1 MITKRGKKCLAFIL
15 AAALTLEPLA
25 TQVIYAADVAYESV
39 DSGSA
44 LLTDESQKVT
54 VQLQNGTAV
63 IPQGADIETAK
74 EAIAKALVVNA
85 DEVDVKNLD
94 WEYECEGKDKTK
106 LQKNTAFG
114 SLEGF
119 TSTTT
124 KKILWNTVTTEYS
137 HPAFLENGEGDF
149 KFRLK
154 GSDEVVTLHRAYKY
168 ESSFVLKDAPYEVSM
183 AFNADQSYDFDAT
196 ARAIY
201 DAVIAKTN
209 PAGLT
214 YDDVAMEYNAGTDI
228 IPNWQPLNSTNWT
241 AAFKKFGPGEWTIR
255 IKWDGNKNYKGTQT
269 QVNVTTADNRIA
281 AAVVCR
287 EGVSFSYNMDTAV
300 MKQSI
305 FDQVIDWD
313 NSTLPAKDTLS
324 VDDFTMEYYGVDDV
338 AGVEGVTKQWAPIEG
353 GKVNLLT
360 YLQMGAGEQQIRIT
374 YKGNAE
380 YRPSASA
387 ETSVT
392 VNKAKVKVKVKS
404 ANIYAGDAMPQDFV
418 TTNPSDR
425 FDVYTIYAG
434 LTSNVNAGIYLQMPE
449 KYTNSTVLKLIDPV
463 VSKIYGK
470 SFTQMMQDGMTV
482 GELRKLFST
491 QELLDTF
498 KKLHID
504 TGTVGQILEIINK
517 LPSVAD
523 TVRVSFGTPNRA
535 GLYTVTAVT
544 DNKNYETGVG
554 VGALLVKM
562 HSKGTK
568 LNWNQSFTNGKLK
581 ASDVASFD
589 FGATLSYDGDVS
601 ISQSNVHYLYSGF
614 TSKWKPYSS
623 TKAPTEP
630 GRYVVTV
637 VTIGG
642 NYQAAPITRS
652 FQIVK

>member
-1 MITKRGKKCLAFIL
+1 MITKRGKKCLAIIF

-25 TQVIYAADVAYESV
+25 TQVIFAADVAYESV

-74 EAIAKALVVNA
+74 AAIAKALVVNA

-124 KKILWNTVTTEYS
+124 KKILWNTVTTEYN

-201 DAVIAKTN
+201 DAVISKTN

-463 VSKIYGK
+463 VSKLYGK
-470 SFTQMMQDGMTV
+470 PFTQMMQDGMTV

-491 QELLDTF
+491 QELLDTL

-589 FGATLSYDGDVS
+589 FGVTLSYDGDVS

>member
-1 MITKRGKKCLAFIL
+1 MITKRGKKCLAIIF

-25 TQVIYAADVAYESV
+25 TQVIFAADVAYESV

-74 EAIAKALVVNA
+74 AAIAKALVVNA

-124 KKILWNTVTTEYS
+124 KKILWNTVTTEYN

-201 DAVIAKTN
+201 DAVIAETN

-338 AGVEGVTKQWAPIEG
+338 AGVEGVTRQWAPIEG

-392 VNKAKVKVKVKS
+392 VNKAKVNVKVKS
-404 ANIYAGDAMPQDFV
+404 TNIYAGDALPQDFV

-463 VSKIYGK
+463 VSKLYGK

-491 QELLDTF
+491 QELLDTL

-568 LNWNQSFTNGKLK
+568 LSWNQSFTNGKLK
-581 ASDVASFD
+581 ASDVESFD
-589 FGATLSYDGDVS
+589 FGVTLSYDGDVS

>member
-1 MITKRGKKCLAFIL
+1 MITKRGKKCLAIIF

-25 TQVIYAADVAYESV
+25 TQVIFAADVAYESV

-74 EAIAKALVVNA
+74 AAIAKALVVNA

-124 KKILWNTVTTEYS
+124 KKILWNTVTTEYN

-154 GSDEVVTLHRAYKY
+154 GSDEVVTLHRY

-183 AFNADQSYDFDAT
+183 AFNEDQSYDFDAT

-201 DAVIAKTN
+201 DAVIAETN

-338 AGVEGVTKQWAPIEG
+338 AGVEGVTRQWTPIEG

-392 VNKAKVKVKVKS
+392 VNKAKVNVKVKS
-404 ANIYAGDAMPQDFV
+404 TNIYAGDALPQDFV

-463 VSKIYGK
+463 VSKLYGK

-491 QELLDTF
+491 QELLDTL

-568 LNWNQSFTNGKLK
+568 LSWNQSFTNGKLK

-652 FQIVK
+652 F

>member
-1 MITKRGKKCLAFIL
+1 MITKRGKKCLAIIF

-25 TQVIYAADVAYESV
+25 TQVIFAADVAYESV

-74 EAIAKALVVNA
+74 AAIAKALVVNA

-124 KKILWNTVTTEYS
+124 KKILWNTVTTEYN

-168 ESSFVLKDAPYEVSM
+168 ESSFVLKDAQYEVSM
-183 AFNADQSYDFDAT
+183 AFNAHQSYDFDAT

-269 QVNVTTADNRIA
+269 QVNVTTTDNRIA

-338 AGVEGVTKQWAPIEG
+338 AGVEGVTRQWAPIEG

-392 VNKAKVKVKVKS
+392 VNKAKVNVKVKS
-404 ANIYAGDAMPQDFV
+404 TNIYAGDALPQDFV

-463 VSKIYGK
+463 VSKLYGK

-491 QELLDTF
+491 QELLDTL

-568 LNWNQSFTNGKLK
+568 LSWNQSFTNGKLK

-652 FQIVK
+652 F

>member
-15 AAALTLEPLA
+15 AAELTLEPLA
-25 TQVIYAADVAYESV
+25 TQAIYASDVVYESV

-44 LLTDESQKVT
+44 LLADESQKVT

-74 EAIAKALVVNA
+74 AAIAKALVVNA

-124 KKILWNTVTTEYS
+124 KKILWNTVTTEYN

-255 IKWDGNKNYKGTQT
+255 IKLDGNKNYKGTQT

-338 AGVEGVTKQWAPIEG
+338 AGVEGVTRQWAPIEG

-392 VNKAKVKVKVKS
+392 VNKAKVNVKVKS
-404 ANIYAGDAMPQDFV
+404 TNIYAGDALPQDFV

-463 VSKIYGK
+463 VSKLYGK

-491 QELLDTF
+491 QELLDTL

-568 LNWNQSFTNGKLK
+568 LSWNQSFTNGKLK

-652 FQIVK
+652 F

>member
-1 MITKRGKKCLAFIL
+1 MITKRGKKCLAIIF

-25 TQVIYAADVAYESV
+25 TQVIFAADVAYESV

-74 EAIAKALVVNA
+74 AAIAKALVVNA

-94 WEYECEGKDKTK
+94 WEYECEGKDKTN

-124 KKILWNTVTTEYS
+124 KKILWNTVTTEYN

-287 EGVSFSYNMDTAV
+287 EGVAFSYNMDTAV

-313 NSTLPAKDTLS
+313 NSTLPAKDSLS
-324 VDDFTMEYYGVDDV
+324 ADDFTMEYYGVDDV

-434 LTSNVNAGIYLQMPE
+434 LTSNVNAGIYLEMPE

-491 QELLDTF
+491 QELLDTL

-523 TVRVSFGTPNRA
+523 TVRVSFGTPNCA

-568 LNWNQSFTNGKLK
+568 LSWNQSFTKGKLK

-614 TSKWKPYSS
+614 TSKWKPDSS

>member
-1 MITKRGKKCLAFIL
+1 MITKRGKKCLAIIF

-25 TQVIYAADVAYESV
+25 TQVIFAADVAYESV

-74 EAIAKALVVNA
+74 AAIAKALVVNA

-124 KKILWNTVTTEYS
+124 KKILWNTVTTEYN

-287 EGVSFSYNMDTAV
+287 EG
-300 MKQSI
+300 SI
-305 FDQVIDWD
+305 FFIQ
-313 NSTLPAKDTLS
+313 
-324 VDDFTMEYYGVDDV
+324 YGHCRY
-338 AGVEGVTKQWAPIEG
+338 E
-353 GKVNLLT
+353 
-360 YLQMGAGEQQIRIT
+360 
-374 YKGNAE
+374 
-380 YRPSASA
+380 
-387 ETSVT
+387 T
-392 VNKAKVKVKVKS
+392 VN
-404 ANIYAGDAMPQDFV
+404 I
-418 TTNPSDR
+418 
-425 FDVYTIYAG
+425 TI
-434 LTSNVNAGIYLQMPE
+434 
-449 KYTNSTVLKLIDPV
+449 
-463 VSKIYGK
+463 
-470 SFTQMMQDGMTV
+470 
-482 GELRKLFST
+482 R
-491 QELLDTF
+491 
-498 KKLHID
+498 
-504 TGTVGQILEIINK
+504 
-517 LPSVAD
+517 
-523 TVRVSFGTPNRA
+523 
-535 GLYTVTAVT
+535 
-544 DNKNYETGVG
+544 
-554 VGALLVKM
+554 
-562 HSKGTK
+562 
-568 LNWNQSFTNGKLK
+568 
-581 ASDVASFD
+581 
-589 FGATLSYDGDVS
+589 
-601 ISQSNVHYLYSGF
+601 
-614 TSKWKPYSS
+614 
-623 TKAPTEP
+623 
-630 GRYVVTV
+630 
-637 VTIGG
+637 
-642 NYQAAPITRS
+642 
-652 FQIVK
+652 

>member
-15 AAALTLEPLA
+15 AATLTLEPLA
-25 TQVIYAADVAYESV
+25 TQAIYASDVVYESV

-44 LLTDESQKVT
+44 LLADESQKVT

-74 EAIAKALVVNA
+74 AAIAKALVVNT
-85 DEVDVKNLD
+85 DEVDVKKLD
-94 WEYECEGKDKTK
+94 WEYECEGKDRTT

-124 KKILWNTVTTEYS
+124 KKILWNTVTTEYN

-201 DAVIAKTN
+201 DAVIAETN

-214 YDDVAMEYNAGTDI
+214 YDDVSMEYNAGTDI
-228 IPNWQPLNSTNWT
+228 IQNWQPLNSTNWT
-241 AAFKKFGPGEWTIR
+241 AAFKKFGPGEWSIR
-255 IKWDGNKNYKGTQT
+255 IRWDGNKNYKGTQT

-281 AAVVCR
+281 TAVVCR

-324 VDDFTMEYYGVDDV
+324 ADDFTMEYYGVDDV

-387 ETSVT
+387 ETNVT
-392 VNKAKVKVKVKS
+392 INKAKVKVKVKS

-434 LTSNVNAGIYLQMPE
+434 LTSNVNARYL
-449 KYTNSTVLKLIDPV
+449 S
-463 VSKIYGK
+463 
-470 SFTQMMQDGMTV
+470 
-482 GELRKLFST
+482 
-491 QELLDTF
+491 
-498 KKLHID
+498 
-504 TGTVGQILEIINK
+504 
-517 LPSVAD
+517 
-523 TVRVSFGTPNRA
+523 
-535 GLYTVTAVT
+535 
-544 DNKNYETGVG
+544 
-554 VGALLVKM
+554 
-562 HSKGTK
+562 
-568 LNWNQSFTNGKLK
+568 
-581 ASDVASFD
+581 
-589 FGATLSYDGDVS
+589 
-601 ISQSNVHYLYSGF
+601 
-614 TSKWKPYSS
+614 
-623 TKAPTEP
+623 
-630 GRYVVTV
+630 
-637 VTIGG
+637 
-642 NYQAAPITRS
+642 
-652 FQIVK
+652 

>member
-25 TQVIYAADVAYESV
+25 TQAIYAADVVYESV

-74 EAIAKALVVNA
+74 AAIAKALVVNA
-85 DEVDVKNLD
+85 DKVDVKSLD
-94 WEYECEGKDKTK
+94 WEYECEGRDKTK

-119 TSTTT
+119 TST
-124 KKILWNTVTTEYS
+124 KKGLFGTVTTEYK

-201 DAVIAKTN
+201 DAVIEETN
-209 PAGLT
+209 PAELT
-214 YDDVAMEYNAGTDI
+214 YDDVAMEYNAGTAI
-228 IPNWQPLNSTNWT
+228 IKNWQPLNSTNWT
-241 AAFKKFGPGEWTIR
+241 AALKKFGPGEWTIR

-392 VNKAKVKVKVKS
+392 VNKAKVKVNVKS
-404 ANIYAGDAMPQDFV
+404 TNIYAGDALPQDFV
-418 TTNPSDR
+418 TINPSDR

-463 VSKIYGK
+463 VSKLYGK

-491 QELLDTF
+491 QELLDTL

-517 LPSVAD
+517 IPSVAD

-568 LNWNQSFTNGKLK
+568 LSWNQSFTNGKLK
-581 ASDVASFD
+581 ASDVATFD
-589 FGATLSYDGDVS
+589 FGATLSCDGDVS

>member
-1 MITKRGKKCLAFIL
+1 MITKRGKKCLAIIF

-25 TQVIYAADVAYESV
+25 TQVIFAADVAYESV

-74 EAIAKALVVNA
+74 AAIAKALVVNA

-124 KKILWNTVTTEYS
+124 KKILWNTVTTEYN

-324 VDDFTMEYYGVDDV
+324 VDGFTMEYYGVDDV
-338 AGVEGVTKQWAPIEG
+338 AGVEGVTRQWAPIEG

-392 VNKAKVKVKVKS
+392 VNKAKVNVKVKS
-404 ANIYAGDAMPQDFV
+404 TNIYAGDALPQDFV

-463 VSKIYGK
+463 VSKLYGK

-491 QELLDTF
+491 QELLDTL

-568 LNWNQSFTNGKLK
+568 LSWNQSFTNGKLK
-581 ASDVASFD
+581 ASDVESFD